1 MNDQAGENC
10 SIRILFL
17 CTFVLKCALPKYKI
31 LLTMLR
37 PRKKPI
43 YIVFCIG
50 ESIRL
55 YTMPL
60 CICNVISACLCTIL
74 WFIPIPICIP
84 SKHAVLSRTLP
95 LILSLSIPF
104 FLFLFL
110 FLSSFLFAQSKH
122 SNVISSSCIMY

>member
-1 MNDQAGENC
+1 MNDQAGKNC
-10 SIRILFL
+10 SIKILFL
-17 CTFVLKCALPKYKI
+17 HTFLLKCALPKYKI

-43 YIVFCIG
+43 YIVFCVS

-74 WFIPIPICIP
+74 RFIPIPIPICNP
-84 SKHAVLSRTLP
+84 SKYAVLFLTLP
-95 LILSLSIPF
+95 LVLSHSVPF
-104 FLFLFL
+104 FLRFFS
-110 FLSSFLFAQSKH
+110 SSFFIRSRLS
-122 SNVISSSCIMY
+122 IRM